1 MSFNFKRLFA
11 AAVFMAASQA
21 STATEL
27 KVEHVANAGIK
38 ISSGGKTILIDA
50 LFGPHSHFNFLTD
63 NEFKTLT
70 DEGADVA
77 LATHAHADHYGA
89 DRAAAFL
96 NGSPNTL
103 FIGTPRMHTTLKG
116 KAKAEQVATTELS
129 EFGSKTFSHR
139 SVKVEVLNFP
149 HMMPREG
156 TPVNYGYVVEVNG
169 WKVLHVG
176 DANVSM
182 EMVKGLKLA
191 DKKIDMAVLHDL
203 FPVRQE
209 NYAAILK
216 QIGAKKVAFMHMT
229 DDKAEPLKKWM
240 AESMP
245 DGEMLVTGY
254 ENVVM
259 TR

>member
-1 MSFNFKRLFA
+1 MRFNFKKLFA

-21 STATEL
+21 ATASEL

-50 LFGPHSHFNFLTD
+50 LFGPHNHFNFLD
-63 NEFKTLT
+63 DEEFNALT
-70 DEGADVA
+70 EAGADVA
-77 LATHAHADHYGA
+77 LATHAHSDHYGA

-96 NGSPNTL
+96 TGNPDTL
-103 FIGTPRMHTTLKG
+103 FIGTPRMHTSLKG
-116 KAKAEQVATTELS
+116 KAKAEQVATTQLS
-129 EFGSKTFSHR
+129 EYGSKAFNHR
-139 SVKVEVLNFP
+139 GVKVNVLNFP
-149 HMMPREG
+149 HMMPHEE

-182 EMVKGLKLA
+182 DMVKGLKLA
-191 DKKIDMAVLHDL
+191 DEKIDMAVLHDL

-216 QIGAKKVAFMHMT
+216 QLGAKKVAFMHMT

-240 AESMP
+240 AENMP
-245 DGEMLVTGY
+245 NGEMLVTGY
-254 ENVVM
+254 ESVVM
-259 TR
+259 KR